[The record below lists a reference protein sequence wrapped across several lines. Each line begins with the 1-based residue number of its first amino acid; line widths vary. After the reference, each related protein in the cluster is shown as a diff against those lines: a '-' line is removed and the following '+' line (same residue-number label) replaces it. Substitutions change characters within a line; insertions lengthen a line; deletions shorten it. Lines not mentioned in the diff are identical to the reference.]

1 MTRMVQTAI
10 SYLFSILL
18 ILIYVSLRIESA
30 KNITRVNSN
39 DTWSIGIN
47 IYVVSI
53 NVEALIDIL
62 LPNRNGRL
70 FETLL
75 NIWWYNVAQVSALR
89 PWLGSPMLY
98 TPYDS

>member
-30 KNITRVNSN
+30 KNITRVNSK
-39 DTWSIGIN
+39 DTWIIGIN

-75 NIWWYNVAQVSALR
+75 NIWWYNVVHVSALR
-89 PWLGSPMLY
+89 LWLGSPMLY